1 MLSVRSKGQAS
12 GEAVLHIGLPPYRRR
27 TTPATAAQE
36 RGGGCGG
43 SGQIDYRG
51 RDDLTRGCIITTRLA
66 ESRKEVKGTDF
77 RYLRSS

>member
-1 MLSVRSKGQAS
+1 MLSVRSKGRAS
-12 GEAVLHIGLPPYRRR
+12 GEAVLHIGLLLIADGPPRRPPR
-27 TTPATAAQE
+27 K
-36 RGGGCGG
+36 RGGRCGG

-51 RDDLTRGCIITTRLA
+51 RDDLTRGCITTRLA